1 VELDKLKGPGK
12 AAALFVLLGE
22 DVSSQLLRFLEE
34 DEIEKIS
41 REMTVLQQVPPQLAE
56 SVLEEFHNMSV
67 AGQYNTSGGLEY
79 TKKVLQKGL
88 GADGSRRVLER
99 VIKSLESSVGFNA
112 LEKAD
117 PQQLSRFIQNEHPQ
131 TIALILAHL
140 DPAQAAELLGSL
152 PENVRADVVVRM
164 ANLGEIPP
172 DVIKRISAILTQKLS
187 AMGTSRLETV
197 GGARA
202 VAEMVNKMDRMA
214 GRSILEKIET
224 ESPELAVN
232 IRNLMLVFE
241 DIMLIDNVG
250 IREILQRVDK
260 KALTLALKGTSEEL
274 QAQIFKNM
282 SQRAVEMMKE
292 DMEALGPVRIRDV
305 EKSQHEIVEV
315 IQKLEEEGV
324 ISMRG
329 AGGDEYV
336 V

>member
-1 VELDKLKGPGK
+1 
-12 AAALFVLLGE
+12 
-22 DVSSQLLRFLEE
+22 
-34 DEIEKIS
+34 
-41 REMTVLQQVPPQLAE
+41 
-56 SVLEEFHNMSV
+56 MSLS
-67 AGQYNTSGGLEY
+67 GQYATSGGMEY

-99 VIKSLESSVGFNA
+99 VVKSLESSVGFNA

-140 DPAQAAELLGSL
+140 DPTHSAELLGSL
-152 PENVRADVVVRM
+152 PENVRADVVIRM
-164 ANLGEIPP
+164 ANLGEIAP

-187 AMGTSRLETV
+187 AMGTSRREAV

-224 ESPELAVN
+224 ENPELAVN

-282 SQRAVEMMKE
+282 SQRAVEMMRE

-305 EKSQHEIVEV
+305 EKAQHEIVEV

>member
-1 VELDKLKGPGK
+1 MELEKLKGSSK

-22 DVSSQLLRFLEE
+22 DVCSQLIKFLEE
-34 DEIEKIS
+34 GEIEKIS
-41 REMTVLQQVPPQLAE
+41 REITVLQQVPPQLAE
-56 SVLEEFHNMSV
+56 SVLEEFHNMSLS
-67 AGQYNTSGGLEY
+67 GQYATSGGLEY

-99 VIKSLESSVGFNA
+99 VAKSLESSVAFNA

-117 PQQLSRFIQNEHPQ
+117 PKQLSRFIQNEHPQ

-140 DPAQAAELLGSL
+140 DPTHSAELLGSL
-152 PENVRADVVVRM
+152 PENVRADVVIRM
-164 ANLGEIPP
+164 ANLGEIAP

-187 AMGTSRLETV
+187 AMGTSRLEAV

-224 ESPELAVN
+224 ENPELAVN

-305 EKSQHEIVEV
+305 EKAQHEIVEV

>member
-1 VELDKLKGPGK
+1 VEMEKLKGPSK

-41 REMTVLQQVPPQLAE
+41 REMTVLQQVPPQVAE
-56 SVLEEFHNMSV
+56 TVLEEFHNMSL
-67 AGQYNTSGGLEY
+67 AGQYITSGGLEY

-140 DPAQAAELLGSL
+140 DPAHAAELLGSL

-187 AMGTSRLETV
+187 AMGTSRRETV

-224 ESPELAVN
+224 ESPELAVS

>member
-1 VELDKLKGPGK
+1 MEAEKLKGPSK

-22 DVSSQLLRFLEE
+22 DASSKLLKFLRD

-41 REMTVLQQVPPQLAE
+41 REMTLLPQVPPEMAE
-56 SVLEEFHNMSV
+56 CVLEEFHNMSR
-67 AGQYNTSGGLEY
+67 AGQYMISGGLEY
-79 TKKVLQKGL
+79 TKKVLQMGL
-88 GADGSRRVLER
+88 GPDGSRRVIDR
-99 VIKSLESSVGFNA
+99 VIKSMESTAGFNA

-117 PQQLSRFIQNEHPQ
+117 PQQLSRFIQKEHPQ

-140 DPAQAAELLGSL
+140 DSTAAAELLGTL
-152 PENVRADVVVRM
+152 PENVAADVAIRM

-172 DVIKRISAILTQKLS
+172 DVIRRISAILTQKLS
-187 AMGTSRLETV
+187 AMGTSRVETV
-197 GGARA
+197 GGARP
-202 VAEMVNKMDRMA
+202 VAEMVNKMDRVA
-214 GRSILEKIET
+214 GRTILERIET
-224 ESPELAVN
+224 ENPELAVT

-274 QAQIFKNM
+274 QAHIFKNM

-305 EKSQHEIVEV
+305 EKAQHEIVEV
-315 IQKLEEEGV
+315 IQKLEQEGV
-324 ISMRG
+324 ITMRG
-329 AGGDEYV
+329 GGGDEYV

>member
-1 VELDKLKGPGK
+1 VEADKLKGPCK

-56 SVLEEFHNMSV
+56 SVLEEFHNMSL
-67 AGQYNTSGGLEY
+67 AGQYITSGGLEY

-88 GADGSRRVLER
+88 GADGSRRVLDR

-140 DPAQAAELLGSL
+140 DPSHAAELLGTLS
-152 PENVRADVVVRM
+152 ENVRADVVIRM

-172 DVIKRISAILTQKLS
+172 DVIKRISTILTQKLS
-187 AMGTSRLETV
+187 AMGTSRLESV

-305 EKSQHEIVEV
+305 EKAQHEIVEV

>member
-1 VELDKLKGPGK
+1 MELDKLKGPSK

-22 DVSSQLLRFLEE
+22 DVSSQLLKFLEE

-56 SVLEEFHNMSV
+56 SVLEEFHNMSL
-67 AGQYNTSGGLEY
+67 AGQYITSGGLEY

-140 DPAQAAELLGSL
+140 DPAHAAELLGTL